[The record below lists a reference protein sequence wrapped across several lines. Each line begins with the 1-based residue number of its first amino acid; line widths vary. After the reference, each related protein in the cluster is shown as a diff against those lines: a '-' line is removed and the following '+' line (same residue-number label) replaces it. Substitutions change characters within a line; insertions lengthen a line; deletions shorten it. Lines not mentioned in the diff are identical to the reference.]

1 MLRSALTRIAA
12 TAFAAAVSAA
22 AWLLAAAPVHA
33 SCVDEDRLDAGTTAA
48 PERVPAPAQPRLALQ
63 ALVREAVERSQAVGA
78 NQLLAQAALD
88 DVEEARAARLPQA
101 SLNGG
106 FGPGGVRTETKTQ
119 SITQNSPAQIR
130 GAVTVSQLLYDGGR
144 SQSVTDWRTQL
155 AESARWGNLSQQ
167 EQITLTTVTFA
178 LERSRYRSQV
188 QVYRQ
193 NVRKMGCLA
202 EALETI
208 VKGDRGRASEL
219 VQARKSQRQAEL
231 ALSQTQSSLRQV
243 EVRLRRLV
251 GDAGAGLPSS
261 EGVATVFSVTPDLKQ
276 TVMDVERSFD
286 IAQLDAQVAASRRY
300 ADVVAAGSKPQISV
314 AGNAGGNASLGGGG
328 SARTAT
334 YSVGLLLNVPLLNP
348 GQAPAT
354 SAAGQRARAA
364 VLQRADE
371 VESRRFR
378 AAEVHEQ
385 ALAAADR
392 VKRLAEVL
400 RESDQ
405 VRSFTLQQ
413 WQQLGRRS
421 LFDVMG
427 AENEH
432 YNLRVAY
439 VNALHDLQQLNANL
453 LSLGLGVSAA
463 LR

>member
-1 MLRSALTRIAA
+1 MLRPTLSL
-12 TAFAAAVSAA
+12 FAV
-22 AWLLAAAPVHA
+22 LLAVACPARA
-33 SCVDEDRLDAGTTAA
+33 SCVDEDRVEGPGHLSSPGQSSN
-48 PERVPAPAQPRLALQ
+48 ERALPAAQPRQALQ
-63 ALVREAVERSQAVGA
+63 SLVRDAIDRSKAVGA

-88 DVEEARAARLPQA
+88 DVEEARAARRLQA
-101 SLNGG
+101 NLSGAV
-106 FGPGGVRTETKTQ
+106 GPGGTTQ
-119 SITQNSPAQIR
+119 QIASQNSAAQLR

-144 SQSVTDWRTQL
+144 SQSLVDWRSL
-155 AESARWGNLSQQ
+155 MAESARFGNLSQQ
-167 EQITLTTVTFA
+167 EQITLTTVTLA
-178 LERSRYRSQV
+178 LERSRYRMQT

-193 NVRKMGCLA
+193 NVRKMACLA
-202 EALETI
+202 EALESI
-208 VKGDRGRASEL
+208 VKSDRGRASEL
-219 VQARKSQRQAEL
+219 VQVRKSQRQAEL
-231 ALSQTQSSLRQV
+231 SLSQTQSALRQV
-243 EVRLRRLV
+243 EVRLRRWV
-251 GDAGAGLPSS
+251 GDLGAGLPSV
-261 EGVATVFSVTPDLKQ
+261 EGLATVFSITPELKQ
-276 TVMDVERSFD
+276 AVIDVERSAD

-300 ADVVAAGSKPQISV
+300 ADVVAAGSKPLVSV
-314 AGNAGGNASLGGGG
+314 TANGGG
-328 SARTAT
+328 SMGVGGTGSTRSTS
-334 YSVGLLLNVPLLNP
+334 YSLGLVLSVPLLNP

-354 SAAGQRARAA
+354 SAADQRARAA

-392 VKRLAEVL
+392 ARRLADVL
-400 RESDQ
+400 RESEQ
-405 VRSFTLQQ
+405 VRNFTLQQ

-439 VNALHDLQQLNANL
+439 VNALHDVQQLNANL